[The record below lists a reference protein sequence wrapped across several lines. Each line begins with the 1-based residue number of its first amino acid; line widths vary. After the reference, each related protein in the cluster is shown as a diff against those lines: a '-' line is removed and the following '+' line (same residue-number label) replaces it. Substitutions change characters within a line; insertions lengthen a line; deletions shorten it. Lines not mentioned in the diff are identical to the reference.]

1 MKFIVSSEILLK
13 KLQLIGGVL
22 NASNTLPILDDFLFE
37 IKKGELTITAS
48 DLETTMVTTISIEAK
63 EDGVIAI
70 PAKLL
75 LDTLKT
81 FPDQP
86 LTFTIDK
93 ENFGINVKKC
103 LNNKKIEDHVL
114 EDRINA
120 VKKFKINSTPTI
132 IINDKK
138 FEKPLNYKNLKKS
151 IEKLI

>member
-22 NASNTLPILDDFLFE
+22 NSSNTLPILDDFLFK
-37 IKKGELTITAS
+37 IKKGELSITAS
-48 DLETTMVTTISIEAK
+48 DLETTMETKIAIEAK

-86 LTFTIDK
+86 LTFTIDTST
-93 ENFGINVKKC
+93 FGIEISSDYGKYK
-103 LNNKKIEDHVL
+103 LNGHDGTEFPKTPKL
-114 EDRINA
+114 EYS
-120 VKKFKINSTPTI
+120 VE
-132 IINDKK
+132 
-138 FEKPLNYKNLKKS
+138 FECEHCQHENNLEIRGLQS
-151 IEKLI
+151 FFI

>member
-22 NASNTLPILDDFLFE
+22 NSNNTLPILDDFLFE
-37 IKKGELTITAS
+37 IKKGELSITAS
-48 DLETTMVTTISIEAK
+48 DLETTMVTKITIEAK

-93 ENFGINVKKC
+93 ENFGIEISSDYGKYKFISQMPVPYDAGGGLIRPAHFHLMISASGYQSLGKAV
-103 LNNKKIEDHVL
+103 NKDTVMEYV
-114 EDRINA
+114 
-120 VKKFKINSTPTI
+120 
-132 IINDKK
+132 
-138 FEKPLNYKNLKKS
+138 
-151 IEKLI
+151 